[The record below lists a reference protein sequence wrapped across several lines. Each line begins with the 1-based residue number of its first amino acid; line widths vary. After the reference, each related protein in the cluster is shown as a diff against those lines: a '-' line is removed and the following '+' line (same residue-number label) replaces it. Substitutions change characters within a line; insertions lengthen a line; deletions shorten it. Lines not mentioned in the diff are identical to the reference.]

1 VDTGGVAVK
10 QHRAP
15 TPTQRYNHTHNTP
28 AVKVGDRIAQLILE
42 KIAIGEVEEV
52 DDLSATVRGAG
63 GVGAPGG
70 APPAPAARGGAGG
83 GGGGEGGRQ
92 KARAGGGRP
101 VNT

>member
-1 VDTGGVAVK
+1 MDTGGVAVK

-42 KIAIGEVEEV
+42 KIAIAEVEEV

-63 GVGAPGG
+63 GFGSTGVSA
-70 APPAPAARGGAGG
+70 PAPAASGGAGDG
-83 GGGGEGGRQ
+83 VAAKGDAKKPRTE
-92 KARAGGGRP
+92 
-101 VNT
+101 